1 MNTIQIFSTSFNPDV
16 YINAIVHFVHEH
28 EQKTNIELVVIFQ
41 DSTEKKQKEGR
52 YKKTL
57 SSIKEV
63 LKDLASGIYKTTDGD
78 RKPREVKLEDDE
90 KKFYQDALNFINDF
104 MFKSIIYSELRK
116 EVIERINNAP
126 SDYKYIFDLTGE
138 RKYLL
143 VDILFI
149 CLDNDYRNL
158 FVFDIL
164 KSPNYQKKEENLI
177 HNLDNNQYEF
187 RNLFESKF
195 TKEIVEKGIL
205 NYTDSELEG
214 KVKNLNKRLE
224 SSSKTIESLRD
235 ENKRIKVLEGE
246 KAGIKGKLEQTND
259 QYSSFFAK
267 AYLIPII
274 GVGFLLLY
282 YLNKSKTWVSTQW
295 DSLEPLTFVYFAIGI
310 PIVIW
315 ILSALLIIVFGK
327 DSMTELKNPIGIFK
341 ILKNYKKTKLK
352 L

>member
-16 YINAIVHFVHEH
+16 YINAIVHFIHEY

-63 LKDLASGIYKTTDGD
+63 FNDLASGIYKTTDGD

-104 MFKSIIYSELRK
+104 TFKSIIYTELRD
-116 EVIERINNAP
+116 EVIERIKNAP

-143 VDILFI
+143 VDVLFI
-149 CLDNDYRNL
+149 CLDNDYKDL
-158 FVFDIL
+158 YVFDIL
-164 KSPNYQKKEENLI
+164 KPPNYNKKEENLI
-177 HNLDNNQYEF
+177 HNLENNQYEF
-187 RNLFESKF
+187 RNLFASNF

-205 NYTDSELEG
+205 NYSDSELEE

-235 ENKRIKVLEGE
+235 ENKKIKILEDE
-246 KAGIKGKLEQTND
+246 NAIIKGSLD
-259 QYSSFFAK
+259 QITDRYSSFFAK
-267 AYLIPII
+267 AYLIPIT
-274 GVGFLLLY
+274 GLGFLLLY

-295 DSLEPLTFVYFAIGI
+295 NALEPLTFVYFAVGI
-310 PIVIW
+310 PILIW
-315 ILSALLIIVFGK
+315 ILSALLIIAFGK
-327 DSMTELKNPIGIFK
+327 DSMADLKNPMGIFK
-341 ILKNYKKTKLK
+341 ILKNYKKNKLK